1 MHRITNITITPE
13 ILKLIAE
20 IDEFKGRWTV
30 IETLA
35 PEKLTTLRRIA
46 TIESVGSSTRI
57 EGSKL
62 SDAEVEKLLSGLHTK
77 SFASRD
83 EEEVAGYADAMDM
96 IFEGYEAIASTE
108 NHIKQLHGVLLKY
121 SSKDQDHRGQYKTVT
136 NHVEAFGPDGKSLG
150 VVFETA
156 TPFETPGWMKDLVD
170 WFNRAVEEESHHPLI
185 LIGIFIVVFLA
196 IHPFKDGNGRLS
208 RALTTLL
215 LLRAGYSYVPYSSME
230 GVVEQNK
237 DSYYLALRRTQQ
249 TIRKEEQNWEAW
261 LVFFL
266 KTMAK
271 QKDNLAAK
279 VKEEQALRS
288 SCPRFPVRFWSWR
301 KRAAKSPSRKSRT
314 RPAQTATPSRCM
326 SRSWRSNNIC
336 VRSGRGAG
344 HATRSSSCRGWP
356 LGVQSRSFILT
367 CRGQLRS
374 LLTAVSLGCGI
385 SI

>member
-96 IFEGYEAIASTE
+96 IFEGYDAIASTE

-121 SSKDQDHRGQYKTVT
+121 SSKDQDHCGQYKTVT

-215 LLRAGYSYVPYSSME
+215 L
-230 GVVEQNK
+230 
-237 DSYYLALRRTQQ
+237 
-249 TIRKEEQNWEAW
+249 
-261 LVFFL
+261 
-266 KTMAK
+266 
-271 QKDNLAAK
+271 
-279 VKEEQALRS
+279 EEQALRS
-288 SCPRFPVRFWSWR
+288 SL
-301 KRAAKSPSRKSRT
+301 AALSRQILELAKT
-314 RPAQTATPSRCM
+314 RGEVTVKEIEDSTGANRNTIKVHVKKLAEQQYLRQ
-326 SRSWRSNNIC
+326 
-336 VRSGRGAG
+336 VGQGRGARY
-344 HATRSSSCRGWP
+344 T
-356 LGVQSRSFILT
+356 IK
-367 CRGQLRS
+367 
-374 LLTAVSLGCGI
+374 
-385 SI
+385 

>member
-1 MHRITNITITPE
+1 MHDIKEITITPE
-13 ILKLIAE
+13 ILLLISE
-20 IDEFKGRWTV
+20 IDEFKGRWKV

-35 PEKLTTLRRIA
+35 PERLTSLRRIA

-62 SDAEVEKLLSGLHTK
+62 SDLEVEKLLSGLKSK
-77 SFASRD
+77 SFSSRD

-96 IFEGYEAIASTE
+96 IFEGYEAITSTE

-136 NHVEAFGPDGKSLG
+136 NHVQAFGPDGKSLG

-156 TPFETPGWMKDLVD
+156 TPFETPRWMKELVD
-170 WFNRAVEEESHHPLI
+170 WFNRSIEEETQHPLI

-208 RALTTLL
+208 RVLTTLL
-215 LLRAGYSYVPYSSME
+215 LLRAGYGYVPYSSME
-230 GVVEQNK
+230 GVIEQNK
-237 DSYYLALRRTQQ
+237 DGYYLALRRTQQ
-249 TIRKEEQNWEAW
+249 TIRKEEQSWDAW

-279 VKEEQALRS
+279 IKEEQALRATLPALS
-288 SCPRFPVRFWSWR
+288 RQILELA
-301 KRAAKSPSRKSRT
+301 KMRAEVTVKEIED
-314 RPAQTATPSRCM
+314 ATGANRNTIKVHVKKLAEQNYL
-326 SRSWRSNNIC
+326 RQ
-336 VRSGRGAG
+336 VGKGRGARYTV
-344 HATRSSSCRGWP
+344 A
-356 LGVQSRSFILT
+356 
-367 CRGQLRS
+367 
-374 LLTAVSLGCGI
+374 
-385 SI
+385 

>member
-1 MHRITNITITPE
+1 MGENGYAAMHEIKNITITPE
-13 ILKLIAE
+13 ILLLISE
-20 IDEFKGRWTV
+20 IEEFKGRWKV

-62 SDAEVEKLLSGLHTK
+62 SDAEVEKLLSGLQTK
-77 SFASRD
+77 TFASRD
-83 EEEVAGYADAMDM
+83 EQEVAGYADAMDM
-96 IFEGYEAIASTE
+96 IFEGYEAITSTE

-121 SSKDQDHRGQYKTVT
+121 SSKDQDHRGDYKKVT
-136 NHVEAFGPDGKSLG
+136 NPVEAFGPDGKSLG

-156 TPFETPGWMKDLVD
+156 TPFETPIWMTDLVD
-170 WFNRAVEEESHHPLI
+170 WFNRSVEEESHHPLI

-208 RALTTLL
+208 RVLTTLL
-215 LLRAGYSYVPYSSME
+215 LLRAGYGYVPYSSME
-230 GVVEQNK
+230 GVIEQNK

-271 QKDNLAAK
+271 QKDNLSAK
-279 VKEEQALRS
+279 VKEEQSLRASLPALSRQILELVKT
-288 SCPRFPVRFWSWR
+288 RGEIAVKEIEDATGANRNTIKVHVKTLAEQNYLLPVG
-301 KRAAKSPSRKSRT
+301 K
-314 RPAQTATPSRCM
+314 
-326 SRSWRSNNIC
+326 
-336 VRSGRGAG
+336 GRGARY
-344 HATRSSSCRGWP
+344 T
-356 LGVQSRSFILT
+356 IK
-367 CRGQLRS
+367 
-374 LLTAVSLGCGI
+374 
-385 SI
+385 